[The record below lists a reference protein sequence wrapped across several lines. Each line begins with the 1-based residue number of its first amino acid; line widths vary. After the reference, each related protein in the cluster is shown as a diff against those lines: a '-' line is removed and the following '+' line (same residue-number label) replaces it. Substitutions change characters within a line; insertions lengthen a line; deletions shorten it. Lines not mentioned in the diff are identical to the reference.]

1 MKVIELIQVLESLDP
16 EMRVLVPGYEGG
28 YDDVDGV
35 SQPRTFVEKV
45 NCAWYYG
52 PHELDNE
59 FLDQEQHSS
68 KPRFRAVTI
77 H

>member
-1 MKVIELIQVLESLDP
+1 MKVIELITILEALDP

-28 YDDVDGV
+28 YGDVDGV
-35 SQPRTFVEKV
+35 VQPRTFVEKV

-59 FLDQEQHSS
+59 FLDQEHAD
-68 KPRFRAVTI
+68 KPRFQALTLY
-77 H
+77 